1 MKYLLNLKRI
11 EMWKNYLPNN
21 RVLSCGIEQSCKS
34 WPTSTCLLTNFLT
47 RTQVLW
53 VLHDQSDSKP
63 TFFGLR
69 VSVSKI
75 WICEWGGVPKPH
87 FRGHVTKGQAWA
99 CILEFGTP
107 RFRKSD
113 SSVRSS
119 DLYACAKYFPPR
131 SKTPFGAPL
140 RKDLREGPKSQ
151 LWALVADAR
160 LVRTWPYLMRW

>member
-11 EMWKNYLPNN
+11 EMWKNYLPDN

-107 RFRKSD
+107 PVPEIGLKCAFLRPLRMRKI
-113 SSVRSS
+113 
-119 DLYACAKYFPPR
+119 FPPGQ
-131 SKTPFGAPL
+131 KLPL
-140 RKDLREGPKSQ
+140 GHPWEKISERVQNRNFEL
-151 LWALVADAR
+151 L
-160 LVRTWPYLMRW
+160 